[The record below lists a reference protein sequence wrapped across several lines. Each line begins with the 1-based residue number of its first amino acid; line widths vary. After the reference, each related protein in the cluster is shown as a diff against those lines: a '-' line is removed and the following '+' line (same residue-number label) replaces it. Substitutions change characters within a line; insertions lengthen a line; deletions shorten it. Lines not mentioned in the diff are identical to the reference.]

1 MQKKKIKKTDYKK
14 FRLAGD
20 YQHEC
25 EEEQQ
30 QQTSKRL
37 DKKELLKKPTKD
49 DLKNLMNGV
58 IEKKQA

>member
-1 MQKKKIKKTDYKK
+1 MQKKNKKKTDYKK

-20 YQHEC
+20 YQYEC

-58 IEKKQA
+58 TEKKQA